1 MLFLIKSCTINT
13 RLPQWLRKTIQFI
26 AVISIFNVS
35 LCLAEENS
43 IEEYQIKAVYLFNFA
58 LFFTWP
64 DYTFKHPSQAFRI
77 CILGQNPYGIDL
89 ELVVENETVEGH
101 QVIVQPIRSVYRS
114 QHCQMLFVSQSEQ
127 YRLANIFAYI
137 QRYPILSV
145 SDIKGFAQQGGMI
158 EFFNTPYNEVRF
170 IIAPEAVNEANL
182 LASAN
187 LLEIA
192 QIFYRSRTNP
202 YENF

>member
-1 MLFLIKSCTINT
+1 MLFPIKSGRINT
-13 RLPQWLRKTIQFI
+13 RLPQCLRKTIQFI
-26 AVISIFNVS
+26 AVISIFNMS

-64 DYTFKHPSQAFRI
+64 DYTHPSQAFRI

-101 QVIVQPIRSVYRS
+101 QVIVQPIYSVYRS
-114 QHCQMLFVSQSEQ
+114 QRCQMLFVSQSERS
-127 YRLANIFAYI
+127 RLANIFTYLH
-137 QRYPILSV
+137 QSPILTV

-170 IIAPEAVNEANL
+170 IIAPEAVTEANL
-182 LASAN
+182 IASAN

>member
-1 MLFLIKSCTINT
+1 MLCLMKSGTINT
-13 RLPQWLRKTIQFI
+13 KRLQFLRKIIHFI
-26 AVISIFNVS
+26 AVISIFHVS
-35 LCLAEENS
+35 LCLANTQEDW

-64 DYTFKHPSQAFRI
+64 DYTFKKPSQPFRI

-89 ELVVENETVEGH
+89 DLVVENETVEGH
-101 QVIVQPIRSVYRS
+101 PVIVQPIYSVYRT
-114 QHCQMLFVSQSEQ
+114 QTCQMLFISQSEQ
-127 YRLANIFAYI
+127 SRLANIFPYI
-137 QRYPILSV
+137 KRYPILTV

-158 EFFNTPYNEVRF
+158 EFFNTSDNEVRF
-170 IIAPEAVNEANL
+170 IIAPEAVNEASL

-192 QIFYRSRTNP
+192 KIFYRSR
-202 YENF
+202 

>member
-1 MLFLIKSCTINT
+1 MLFPIKSGTRNT

-26 AVISIFNVS
+26 AVISILNVS
-35 LCLAEENS
+35 LCLANTEENW

-64 DYTFKHPSQAFRI
+64 DYTFKHPSQPFRI

-101 QVIVQPIRSVYRS
+101 QVIVQAVRSVYRT
-114 QHCQMLFVSQSEQ
+114 QRCQILFVSRSERS
-127 YRLANIFAYI
+127 RLANIFAYI

-170 IIAPEAVNEANL
+170 IIAPEAASEADL

-192 QIFYRSRTNP
+192 QIFYR
-202 YENF
+202 